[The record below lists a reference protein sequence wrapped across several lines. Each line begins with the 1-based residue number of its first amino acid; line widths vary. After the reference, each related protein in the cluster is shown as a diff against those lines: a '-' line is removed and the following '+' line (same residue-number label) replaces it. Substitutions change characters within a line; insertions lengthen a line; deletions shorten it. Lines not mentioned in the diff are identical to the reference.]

1 MLPCPHLPQGSFNEG
16 FYDPLTAKLR
26 RLPLELLRLEK
37 SSGELDLTFSQG
49 LTELSRES
57 SQVVLQPTASSR
69 PVLSFKIPGLVAM
82 NHPDKN
88 PNGASSEFF
97 SLQVDS
103 MLEEK
108 RGFLDGEYAPFG
120 FMISGND
127 VFQKLQPG
135 DVIEAT
141 KVSEFGVQNLVKL
154 RRSSFQEVVQGSGE
168 KQDSVD

>member
-1 MLPCPHLPQGSFNEG
+1 M
-16 FYDPLTAKLR
+16 
-26 RLPLELLRLEK
+26 EK